1 MCGIAGIVD
10 YKYPVDV
17 DLLHRMNTR
26 MAHRG
31 PDDSGVFVHQS
42 VGLAHHRLS
51 ILDLSRN
58 GHQPMV
64 SECGNYVII
73 FNGEIYNHKEIRNQI
88 AHKYSF
94 KSQSDTE
101 TLLYGFIEYGEQ
113 LFSKL
118 NGMFVFSVLDKKN
131 EALYIV
137 RDQLGQKPLYYYQKE
152 HVVLF
157 ASELKSMLEY
167 KALDKTIDKTS
178 LVDYINFLWSPGE
191 KTPFQYVHKL
201 LPGHYI
207 KLSSS
212 DPNRFQTIQYYDIP
226 FTGVYSKDS
235 EEEQVFKLQQHLEKA
250 VERQLQSDVPVGF
263 FLSGGLDSS
272 AIVAMA
278 KKLYPQERFPCYTID
293 SGDQKAEGFSTDL
306 HYARAVAKHLNVS
319 LKEVKVDLDV
329 VSQFDRMIYHLDEPQ
344 ADAAPLNV
352 LEICKAAQAD
362 GIKVLLGGTGGDDL
376 FSGYRRHQILS
387 YEPYFKFTP
396 KWMVDIMKK
405 SVRML
410 NVDNPSIRR
419 ARKVLTDLD
428 KTSFERMF
436 GYYAWISLGIN
447 KSLFKEVP
455 NDSLFK
461 AYNPSLY
468 FEMLWDNIPLE
479 KSLLNKSLYW
489 EMKTFLPDHNLN
501 YTDKMSMAVGVETR
515 VPFLDL
521 DLVNFSTAIDPQFK
535 MKGGVTKYILKKAM
549 EPYLPKEVIYRSKT
563 GFGAPVREWV
573 QHNLDDKINRDL
585 SPDAIAARGIFRPA
599 NVARLISD
607 NKAGKIDAS
616 YTIWSL
622 LAIESWMKQFVDNT
636 IERRV

>member
-1 MCGIAGIVD
+1 MCGIAGIID
-10 YKYPVDV
+10 YKYAIDEN
-17 DLLHRMNTR
+17 LLHRMNTR

-31 PDDSGVFVHQS
+31 PDDSGVLVYQS

-64 SECGNYVII
+64 SDCGNYVII
-73 FNGEIYNHKEIRNQI
+73 FNGELYNHKELRTQL

-101 TLLYGFIEYGEQ
+101 TLLYAFIEYGEQ
-113 LFSKL
+113 LFPKL
-118 NGMFVFSVLDKKN
+118 NGMFAFSVLDKKN

-137 RDQLGQKPLYYYQKE
+137 RDQLGVKPLYYYQKE
-152 HVVLF
+152 QVVLF

-167 KALDKTIDKTS
+167 KALDKTIDNTS

-207 KLSSS
+207 KLSIS
-212 DPNRFQTIQYYDIP
+212 DPNRFQKIQYYDIP

-235 EEEQVFKLQQHLEKA
+235 EEEQIFQLQQHLEKA

-272 AIVAMA
+272 AVLAMA
-278 KKLYPQERFPCYTID
+278 KKLYPHERFSCYTID
-293 SGDQKAEGFSTDL
+293 SGDQSAEGFSTDL
-306 HYARAVAKHLNVS
+306 HYARKVAHHLNMP
-319 LKEVKVDLDV
+319 LTEVKVDLDV

-387 YEPYFKFTP
+387 YEPYFKVMP
-396 KWMVDIMKK
+396 KWMVDIMKM
-405 SVRML
+405 SMRPFNINTPAVRR
-410 NVDNPSIRR
+410 V
-419 ARKVLTDLD
+419 RKVLTDLD
-428 KTSFERMF
+428 KSSFERML
-436 GYYAWISLGIN
+436 GYYSWVSLGIN
-447 KSLFKEVP
+447 KSLFKSFPGDSVLQNYQPSTYFEKLW
-455 NDSLFK
+455 NDSRSES
-461 AYNPSLY
+461 N
-468 FEMLWDNIPLE
+468 
-479 KSLLNKSLYW
+479 LLNKSLYW
-489 EMKTFLPDHNLN
+489 ELKTFLPDHNLN

-521 DLVNFSTAIDPQFK
+521 DLVNFSTTIDPQYK

-563 GFGAPVREWV
+563 GFGAPVRDWV
-573 QHNLDDKINRDL
+573 VNKLDDKINSVL
-585 SPDAIAARGIFRPA
+585 SPEAIAARGIFRPA

-622 LAIESWMKQFVDNT
+622 LAIESWMKQFVD
-636 IERRV
+636 E